1 MEVNRMVRENEV
13 KSYKWV
19 SLKENPPKNAVLYV
33 LDPKTRDVELF
44 ITDKFGNP
52 QLVKTYVDIADYVKV
67 TSNNAILVE
76 NNQLF
81 VKKYKSGDDFIQIE
95 ESANKYEITLN
106 EGKVELKE
114 NKQNNLTPD
123 GTGTKYPTVDAVNE
137 GLQEIKTEIL
147 SEVSGDKHFV
157 YEQINP
163 SAVWLITHN
172 LNKRVSVTVVDTAN
186 TVVMGQVSINNGNVV
201 QVEFNFPFS
210 GYAYIN

>member
-1 MEVNRMVRENEV
+1 MVKENEV

-52 QLVKTYVDIADYVKV
+52 QLVKTYVEISNYVKV
-67 TSNNAILVE
+67 GASNAIIVE

-81 VKKYKSGDDFIQIE
+81 VKKYKSGDEFINIE
-95 ESANKYEITLN
+95 ESPNKYEITLN
-106 EGKVELKE
+106 EGKVELRE
-114 NKQNNLTPD
+114 NKQNSLTPD
-123 GTGTKYPTVDAVNE
+123 GTGNKYPTVDAVNE
-137 GLQEIKTEIL
+137 GLDSLKEEIL
-147 SEVSGDKHFV
+147 TNVSGDKHFT
-157 YEQINP
+157 YEQVNP
-163 SAVWLITHN
+163 NSIWEISHN

-186 TVVMGQVSINNGNVV
+186 TVVMGQITINNGNYVR
-201 QVEFNFPFS
+201 VEFNFPFS